1 MARECFDYVSP
12 GGRRREAGQGLKD
25 ELRRLHRVAFV
36 SQETAQGR
44 GQGGPLS
51 TSPAARRAA
60 RIRRG
65 VSAWGG
71 SKQGARAGGRRGSL
85 LPPAGGQGHASG
97 KYIYIFCF
105 SRGYSDTSAALT
117 RGLININSFIP
128 TSSLR
133 RVPRGLPFHREGN
146 RAADSSQKQLLRAR
160 RWGAEEEIK
169 QRAVTTRRSSYYGL
183 VTRPSVSRG
192 GMAQRP
198 GGQAPPPA
206 GRPVTRPHLHQ
217 ILPPRAAVVVKRDN
231 TNKALGTASGTY
243 EVLRKQPFLWLP
255 LRSNYP
261 CESED
266 QSVQF
271 HGNDCGDLNCAETQG
286 SSGRELVELRV
297 ALGTTATQL
306 AICPASSFMSVRKI
320 LPCFLQVFLRFV
332 PGAFSLQLMWF
343 C

>member
-1 MARECFDYVSP
+1 M
-12 GGRRREAGQGLKD
+12 
-25 ELRRLHRVAFV
+25 
-36 SQETAQGR
+36 
-44 GQGGPLS
+44 
-51 TSPAARRAA
+51 
-60 RIRRG
+60 
-65 VSAWGG
+65 
-71 SKQGARAGGRRGSL
+71 
-85 LPPAGGQGHASG
+85 
-97 KYIYIFCF
+97 
-105 SRGYSDTSAALT
+105 
-117 RGLININSFIP
+117 
-128 TSSLR
+128 
-133 RVPRGLPFHREGN
+133 PRGLPFHREGN

-169 QRAVTTRRSSYYGL
+169 QRAVTTRRSGYYGL

-261 CESED
+261 RESED

-286 SSGRELVELRV
+286 SSGRELVEPRV

-320 LPCFLQVFLRFV
+320 LPCFLQVFLRFI
-332 PGAFSLQLMWF
+332 PGALSLQLMWF